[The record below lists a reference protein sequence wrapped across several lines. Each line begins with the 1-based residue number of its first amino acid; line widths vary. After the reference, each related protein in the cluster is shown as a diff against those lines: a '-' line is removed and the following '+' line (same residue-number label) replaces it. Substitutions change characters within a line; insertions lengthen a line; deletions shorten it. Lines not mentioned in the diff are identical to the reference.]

1 MKIQKLLK
9 ATVFAAAF
17 IGVQAAA
24 NAALVNCPASY
35 VTNPTAK
42 VENAAGTLTAVSAC
56 QYLIPADQSNVASI
70 ANINAAGFFGFSDY
84 TANTGNV
91 QVGNGGAS
99 GTWSI
104 NAANFAANDYII
116 VFKDGS
122 NTNLVAFMFNELFTS
137 GSWTTPFT
145 SAIFDLGG
153 PTQKDVSHYTIA
165 QRVNGTTRV
174 PEPAT
179 LALLGLGLA
188 GLAAARR
195 RRVK

>member
-17 IGVQAAA
+17 IGIQAAA

-35 VTNPTAK
+35 VTSPTSN
-42 VENAAGTLTAVSAC
+42 VEDGTGTQTAVSAC
-56 QYLIPADQSNVASI
+56 QYITPADQTNVASI

-84 TANTGNV
+84 TANGGNV
-91 QVGNGGAS
+91 QLTNGGAT

-104 NAANFAANDYII
+104 SAPNFAANDYII

-122 NTNLVAFMFNELFTS
+122 NTNLVAFMFNELFSS
-137 GSWTTPFT
+137 GTWTTPFT
-145 SAIFDLGG
+145 NAIFDINSA
-153 PTQKDVSHYTIA
+153 QRDVSHYTIA
-165 QRVNGTTRV
+165 QRVNGSRV

-195 RRVK
+195 RAK

>member
-1 MKIQKLLK
+1 MKIHQLFK

-17 IGVQAAA
+17 IGVQAAS

-35 VTNPTAK
+35 VTSPTAK
-42 VENAAGTLTAVSAC
+42 VEDVSGTLTAASAC
-56 QYLIPADQSNVASI
+56 QYITPADQNNVASI
-70 ANINAAGFFGFSDY
+70 ANINAAGFFGYSNY

-91 QVGNGGAS
+91 QLENGGAT

-104 NAANFAANDYII
+104 NAPNFAANDYII

-122 NTNLVAFMFNELFTS
+122 DTNLVAFMFNELFSS
-137 GSWTTPFT
+137 GTWSTPFT
-145 SAIFDLGG
+145 SAIYNLGG
-153 PTQKDVSHYTIA
+153 PTQKNVSHYTIA
-165 QRVNGTTRV
+165 QRANGTRV
-174 PEPAT
+174 PEPGT

-195 RRVK
+195 RFK